1 MVHLNWWN
9 KNKPKKPTTR
19 NTLPE
24 KKWYSDFKD
33 RRKILKTKK
42 KKKLK
47 IISTTKLDLQEMLER
62 NFKQKRKDHR

>member
-24 KKWYSDFKD
+24 KNDIQILKTEEKV
-33 RRKILKTKK
+33 LKTKK

>member
-33 RRKILKTKK
+33 RRKSFKDK

-47 IISTTKLDLQEMLER
+47 IISTTKLDLQEMLKR
-62 NFKQKRKDHR
+62 NFKQKRKDHS